1 MENWKIALIAGPLGV
16 GGLMLLRGKKAAGV
30 VLAGV
35 GAAVLASEYPEKLE
49 EIRER
54 FPEYADRGMRVLD
67 NLSRAGERVADL
79 LERRGRALLD
89 EISSY

>member
-1 MENWKIALIAGPLGV
+1 MENWKIALIV
-16 GGLMLLRGKKAAGV
+16 GTVGTGALMLLRGKRTAGV

-49 EIRER
+49 EIRDR
-54 FPEYADRGMRVLD
+54 LPDYADSGMRMLD
-67 NLSRAGERVADL
+67 NLSRAGERIADL
-79 LERRGRALLD
+79 VEGRGRAFLN

>member
-1 MENWKIALIAGPLGV
+1 MENWKIGLIAGTLGTGAV
-16 GGLMLLRGKKAAGV
+16 LLLRGKKAAGV

-49 EIRER
+49 QIRDR
-54 FPEYADRGMRVLD
+54 LPEYADRGARVLD
-67 NLSRAGERVADL
+67 NLSRAGEKIAEL
-79 LERRGRALLD
+79 LEGRSRALLD